1 MKCYNRNNGKNG
13 GVNMHI
19 VVVSVNHKTADVSLR
34 EKLAF
39 SESTIQQALSA
50 LINQKSILE
59 GVILSTCNRTEIY
72 AVTDQVHTGRYY
84 VKSFMSEWFDVDIET
99 VKSVTDVKIG
109 NEAIYHLFK
118 VITGLDSIVLGE
130 TQILGQ
136 IRDSFLLAQSEG
148 TTGTVF
154 NKLFKDA
161 ITLAK
166 RAHAETDISS
176 KAVSVSYAAV
186 ELSKKIL
193 GKLDNK
199 KILIIGAGEMAEL
212 ALQNL
217 VGSGA
222 SEITVINRTAE
233 KAKSLA
239 DQYGGRQVSLQE
251 LQCALIESDIVISS
265 TSAQEFIITK
275 PMMQDIMKLRKNKS
289 LVLIDIAVP
298 RDIDPE
304 VNDIDL
310 IFNYD
315 VDDLKGLVDANLAE
329 RERAAQ
335 AIYTMI
341 DKQVLS
347 FVDWIN
353 MLGVVPVITALRE
366 KALRIQETTMES
378 IDRKMPDLSER
389 DRKVIS
395 KHMKS
400 IINQMLKD
408 PISQAKEMSGSE
420 NRAAELQFFQEIFNI
435 TNEVE
440 SIENNEPEVRRSK
453 SSFVFNPEQ

>member
-1 MKCYNRNNGKNG
+1 
-13 GVNMHI
+13 
-19 VVVSVNHKTADVSLR
+19 
-34 EKLAF
+34 
-39 SESTIQQALSA
+39 
-50 LINQKSILE
+50 
-59 GVILSTCNRTEIY
+59 
-72 AVTDQVHTGRYY
+72 
-84 VKSFMSEWFDVDIET
+84 
-99 VKSVTDVKIG
+99 
-109 NEAIYHLFK
+109 
-118 VITGLDSIVLGE
+118 
-130 TQILGQ
+130 
-136 IRDSFLLAQSEG
+136 
-148 TTGTVF
+148 
-154 NKLFKDA
+154 
-161 ITLAK
+161 
-166 RAHAETDISS
+166 

-193 GKLDNK
+193 GKLENK
-199 KILIIGAGEMAEL
+199 KILIVGAGEMAEL

-222 SEITVINRTAE
+222 TDITVINRTAE

-265 TSAQEFIITK
+265 TSSQEFIITK

-335 AIYTMI
+335 VIYTMI
-341 DKQVLS
+341 DKQVIS

-366 KALRIQETTMES
+366 KALRIQATTMDS
-378 IDRKMPDLSER
+378 IDRKMPNLSER

-400 IINQMLKD
+400 IINQILKD
-408 PISQAKEMSGSE
+408 PISQAKEVSGSE
-420 NRAAELQFFQEIFNI
+420 NRAEELQFFQEIFNI

-440 SIENNEPEVRRSK
+440 SIKNNEPEVRRSK
-453 SSFVFNPEQ
+453 NSFVFNPEQ

>member
-1 MKCYNRNNGKNG
+1 
-13 GVNMHI
+13 MHI

-34 EKLAF
+34 EKLTF
-39 SESTIQQALSA
+39 SESSIQQALSA

-99 VKSVTDVKIG
+99 IKSVTDVKVG

-193 GKLDNK
+193 GKLENK
-199 KILIIGAGEMAEL
+199 KILIVGAGEMAEL

-222 SEITVINRTAE
+222 TDITVINRTAE

-265 TSAQEFIITK
+265 TSSQEFIITK
-275 PMMQDIMKLRKNKS
+275 PMMQDIMKLRKNRS

-335 AIYTMI
+335 VIYTMI
-341 DKQVLS
+341 DKQVIS

-366 KALRIQETTMES
+366 KALRIQETTMDS
-378 IDRKMPDLSER
+378 IDRKMPNLSER

-400 IINQMLKD
+400 IINQILKD
-408 PISQAKEMSGSE
+408 PILQAKEVSGSE
-420 NRAAELQFFQEIFNI
+420 NRAEELQFFQEIFNI

-440 SIENNEPEVRRSK
+440 SIKNNEPEVRRSK
-453 SSFVFNPEQ
+453 NSFVFNPEQ

>member
-1 MKCYNRNNGKNG
+1 
-13 GVNMHI
+13 MHI

-39 SESTIQQALSA
+39 SESSIQQALSA

-99 VKSVTDVKIG
+99 IKSVTDVKVG
-109 NEAIYHLFK
+109 NEAIHHLFK

-199 KILIIGAGEMAEL
+199 KILIVGAGEMAEL

-222 SEITVINRTAE
+222 TDITVINRTAE

-265 TSAQEFIITK
+265 TSSQEFIITK

-335 AIYTMI
+335 VIYTMI
-341 DKQVLS
+341 DKQVIS

-366 KALRIQETTMES
+366 KALRIQATTMDS
-378 IDRKMPDLSER
+378 IERKMPNLSER

-408 PISQAKEMSGSE
+408 PISQAKEVSGSE
-420 NRAAELQFFQEIFNI
+420 NRAEELQFFQEIFNI

-440 SIENNEPEVRRSK
+440 SIKNNEPEVRRSK
-453 SSFVFNPEQ
+453 NSFVFNPEQ

>member
-1 MKCYNRNNGKNG
+1 
-13 GVNMHI
+13 MHI

-39 SESTIQQALSA
+39 SESSIQQALSA

-99 VKSVTDVKIG
+99 IKSVTDVKVG
-109 NEAIYHLFK
+109 NEAIHHLFK

-199 KILIIGAGEMAEL
+199 KILIVGAGEMAEL

-222 SEITVINRTAE
+222 TDITVINRTAE

-265 TSAQEFIITK
+265 TSSQEFIITK
-275 PMMQDIMKLRKNKS
+275 PIMQDIMKLRKNKS

-335 AIYTMI
+335 VIYTMI
-341 DKQVLS
+341 DKQVIS

-366 KALRIQETTMES
+366 KALRIQATTMDS
-378 IDRKMPDLSER
+378 IERKMPNLSER

-420 NRAAELQFFQEIFNI
+420 NRAEELQFFQEIFNI

-440 SIENNEPEVRRSK
+440 SIKNNEPEVRRSK
-453 SSFVFNPEQ
+453 NSFVFNPEQ

>member
-1 MKCYNRNNGKNG
+1 
-13 GVNMHI
+13 
-19 VVVSVNHKTADVSLR
+19 
-34 EKLAF
+34 
-39 SESTIQQALSA
+39 

-84 VKSFMSEWFDVDIET
+84 VKSFMSEWFGVDIET
-99 VKSVTDVKIG
+99 IKSVTDVKVG
-109 NEAIYHLFK
+109 NEAIHHLFK

-193 GKLDNK
+193 GKLENK
-199 KILIIGAGEMAEL
+199 KILIVGAGEMAEL

-222 SEITVINRTAE
+222 TDITVINRTAE

-265 TSAQEFIITK
+265 TSSQEFIITK

-335 AIYTMI
+335 VIYTMI
-341 DKQVLS
+341 DKQVMS

-400 IINQMLKD
+400 IINQILKD
-408 PISQAKEMSGSE
+408 PISQAKEVSGSE

-440 SIENNEPEVRRSK
+440 SIKNNEPEVRRSK
-453 SSFVFNPEQ
+453 NSFVFNPEQ

>member
-1 MKCYNRNNGKNG
+1 
-13 GVNMHI
+13 MHI

-34 EKLAF
+34 EKLTF
-39 SESTIQQALSA
+39 SESSIQQALSA

-99 VKSVTDVKIG
+99 IKSVTDVKVG
-109 NEAIYHLFK
+109 NEAIHHLFK

-193 GKLDNK
+193 GKLENK
-199 KILIIGAGEMAEL
+199 KILTVGAGEMAEL

-222 SEITVINRTAE
+222 TDITVINRTAE

-265 TSAQEFIITK
+265 TSSQEFIITK

-335 AIYTMI
+335 VIYTMI
-341 DKQVLS
+341 DKQVIS

-366 KALRIQETTMES
+366 KALRIQATTMDS
-378 IDRKMPDLSER
+378 IDRKMPNLSER

-400 IINQMLKD
+400 IINQILKD
-408 PISQAKEMSGSE
+408 PISQAKEVSGSE
-420 NRAAELQFFQEIFNI
+420 NRAEELQFFQEIFNI

-440 SIENNEPEVRRSK
+440 SIKNNEPEVRRSK
-453 SSFVFNPEQ
+453 NSFVFNPEQ

>member
-1 MKCYNRNNGKNG
+1 
-13 GVNMHI
+13 MHI

-39 SESTIQQALSA
+39 SESSIQQALSA

-99 VKSVTDVKIG
+99 IKSVTDVKVG
-109 NEAIYHLFK
+109 NEAIHHLFK

-154 NKLFKDA
+154 NKLFKEA

-193 GKLDNK
+193 GKLENK
-199 KILIIGAGEMAEL
+199 KILIVGAGEMAEL

-222 SEITVINRTAE
+222 TDITVINRTAE

-265 TSAQEFIITK
+265 TSSQEFIITK

-335 AIYTMI
+335 VIYTMI
-341 DKQVLS
+341 DKQVIS

-366 KALRIQETTMES
+366 KALRIQATTMDS
-378 IDRKMPDLSER
+378 IDRKMPNLSER

-400 IINQMLKD
+400 IINQILKD
-408 PISQAKEMSGSE
+408 PISQAKEVSGSE
-420 NRAAELQFFQEIFNI
+420 NRAEELQFFQEIFNI

-440 SIENNEPEVRRSK
+440 SIKNNEPEVRRSK
-453 SSFVFNPEQ
+453 NSFVFNPEQ

>member
-1 MKCYNRNNGKNG
+1 
-13 GVNMHI
+13 MHI

-34 EKLAF
+34 EKLTF
-39 SESTIQQALSA
+39 SESSIQQALSA

-99 VKSVTDVKIG
+99 IKSVTDVKVG

-193 GKLDNK
+193 GKLENK
-199 KILIIGAGEMAEL
+199 KILIVGAGEMAEL

-222 SEITVINRTAE
+222 TDITVINRTAE

-265 TSAQEFIITK
+265 TSSQEFIITK

-335 AIYTMI
+335 VIYTMI
-341 DKQVLS
+341 DKQVIS

-400 IINQMLKD
+400 IINQILKD
-408 PISQAKEMSGSE
+408 PISQAKEVSGSE
-420 NRAAELQFFQEIFNI
+420 NRAEELQFFQEIFNI

-440 SIENNEPEVRRSK
+440 SIKNNEPEVRRSK
-453 SSFVFNPEQ
+453 NSFVFNPEQ

>member
-1 MKCYNRNNGKNG
+1 
-13 GVNMHI
+13 MHI

-39 SESTIQQALSA
+39 SESSIQQALSA

-99 VKSVTDVKIG
+99 IKSVTDVKVG
-109 NEAIYHLFK
+109 NEAIHHLFK

-193 GKLDNK
+193 GKLENK
-199 KILIIGAGEMAEL
+199 KILIVGAGEMAEL

-222 SEITVINRTAE
+222 TDITVINRTAE

-265 TSAQEFIITK
+265 TSSQEFIITK

-335 AIYTMI
+335 VIYTMI
-341 DKQVLS
+341 DKQVMS
-347 FVDWIN
+347 FIDWIN

-400 IINQMLKD
+400 IINQILKD
-408 PISQAKEMSGSE
+408 PISQAKEVSGSE

-440 SIENNEPEVRRSK
+440 SIKNNEPEVRRSK
-453 SSFVFNPEQ
+453 NSFVFNPEQ

>member
-1 MKCYNRNNGKNG
+1 
-13 GVNMHI
+13 MHI

-39 SESTIQQALSA
+39 SESSIQQALSA

-99 VKSVTDVKIG
+99 IKSVTDVKVG
-109 NEAIYHLFK
+109 NEAIHHLFK

-199 KILIIGAGEMAEL
+199 KILIVGAGEMAEL

-222 SEITVINRTAE
+222 TDITVINRTAE

-265 TSAQEFIITK
+265 TSSQEFIITK

-298 RDIDPE
+298 RDIAPE

-335 AIYTMI
+335 VIYTMI
-341 DKQVLS
+341 DKQVIS

-366 KALRIQETTMES
+366 KALRIQATTMDS
-378 IDRKMPDLSER
+378 IERKMPNLSER

-420 NRAAELQFFQEIFNI
+420 NRAEELQFFQEIFNI

-440 SIENNEPEVRRSK
+440 SIKNNEPEVRRSK
-453 SSFVFNPEQ
+453 NSFVFNPEQ

>member
-1 MKCYNRNNGKNG
+1 
-13 GVNMHI
+13 MHI

-39 SESTIQQALSA
+39 SESSIQQALSA

-99 VKSVTDVKIG
+99 IKSVTDVKVG
-109 NEAIYHLFK
+109 NEAIHHLFK

-199 KILIIGAGEMAEL
+199 KILIVGAGEMAEL

-222 SEITVINRTAE
+222 TDITVINRTAE

-265 TSAQEFIITK
+265 TSSQEFIITK
-275 PMMQDIMKLRKNKS
+275 PMMQDIMKLRKNRS

-335 AIYTMI
+335 VIYTMI
-341 DKQVLS
+341 DKQVIS

-366 KALRIQETTMES
+366 KALRIQATTMDS
-378 IDRKMPDLSER
+378 IDRKMPNLSER

-420 NRAAELQFFQEIFNI
+420 NRAEELQFFQEIFNI

-440 SIENNEPEVRRSK
+440 SIKNNEPEVRRSK
-453 SSFVFNPEQ
+453 NSFVFNPEQ

>member
-1 MKCYNRNNGKNG
+1 
-13 GVNMHI
+13 MHI

-34 EKLAF
+34 EKLTF
-39 SESTIQQALSA
+39 SDDMIERAHSA
-50 LINQKSILE
+50 LINQKSVLE

-72 AVTDQVHTGRYY
+72 AVVDQVHTGRYY
-84 VKSFMSEWFDVDIET
+84 IKSFLSEWFNVDIDT
-99 VKSVTDVKIG
+99 VKSVTDVKVG
-109 NEAIYHLFK
+109 NSAIYHLFK

-136 IRDSFLLAQSEG
+136 IRDSFLMAQSEG
-148 TTGTVF
+148 TTGTIF

-186 ELSKKIL
+186 ELSKKVL
-193 GKLDNK
+193 GSLENK

-212 ALQNL
+212 ALENL

-222 SEITVINRTAE
+222 AEITVINRTAE
-233 KAKSLA
+233 KAMSLA
-239 DQYGGRQVSLQE
+239 DKYGGRQKSMEE
-251 LQCALIESDIVISS
+251 LQCALIENDIVISS
-265 TSAQEFIITK
+265 TSAQDFIITK
-275 PMMQDIMKLRKNKS
+275 PMMQDLIKLRNNRS
-289 LVLIDIAVP
+289 IILIDIAVP
-298 RDIDPE
+298 RDIDPA
-304 VNDIDL
+304 VNDLDL

-329 RERAAQ
+329 RQKAAQ
-335 AIYTMI
+335 TIETMI
-341 DKQVLS
+341 DIQIEE
-347 FVDWIN
+347 FINWIN

-389 DRKVIS
+389 ERKVIS

-400 IINQMLKD
+400 IINQLLKD
-408 PISQAKEMSGSE
+408 PISQAKEISGSE
-420 NRAAELQFFQEIFNI
+420 NREAELQFFQDIFNI
-435 TNEVE
+435 SNEVE
-440 SIENNEPEVRRSK
+440 SINKQVPMVHRTEE
-453 SSFVFNPEQ
+453 SFTLSPKH

>member
-1 MKCYNRNNGKNG
+1 
-13 GVNMHI
+13 MHI

-34 EKLAF
+34 EKLTF
-39 SESTIQQALSA
+39 SESSIQQALSA

-99 VKSVTDVKIG
+99 IKSVTDVKVG
-109 NEAIYHLFK
+109 NEAIHHLFK

-193 GKLDNK
+193 GKLENK
-199 KILIIGAGEMAEL
+199 KILIVGAGEMAEL

-222 SEITVINRTAE
+222 TDITVINRTAE

-265 TSAQEFIITK
+265 TSSQEFIITK

-335 AIYTMI
+335 VIYTMI
-341 DKQVLS
+341 DKQVIS

-366 KALRIQETTMES
+366 KALRIQATTMDS
-378 IDRKMPDLSER
+378 IDRKMPNLSER

-400 IINQMLKD
+400 IINQILKD
-408 PISQAKEMSGSE
+408 PISQAKEVSGSE
-420 NRAAELQFFQEIFNI
+420 NRAEELQFFQEVFNI

-440 SIENNEPEVRRSK
+440 SIKNNEPEVRRSK
-453 SSFVFNPEQ
+453 NSFVFNPEQ

>member
-1 MKCYNRNNGKNG
+1 
-13 GVNMHI
+13 MHI

-39 SESTIQQALSA
+39 SESSIQQALSA

-99 VKSVTDVKIG
+99 IKSVTDVKVG
-109 NEAIYHLFK
+109 NEAIHHLFK

-193 GKLDNK
+193 GKLENK
-199 KILIIGAGEMAEL
+199 KILIVGAGEMAEL

-222 SEITVINRTAE
+222 TDITVINRTAE

-265 TSAQEFIITK
+265 TSSQEFIITK

-335 AIYTMI
+335 VIYTMI
-341 DKQVLS
+341 DKQVIS

-366 KALRIQETTMES
+366 KALRIQATTMDS
-378 IDRKMPDLSER
+378 IDRKMPNLSER

-400 IINQMLKD
+400 IINQILKD
-408 PISQAKEMSGSE
+408 PISQAKEVSGSE
-420 NRAAELQFFQEIFNI
+420 NRAEELQFFQEIFNI

-440 SIENNEPEVRRSK
+440 SIKNNEPEVRRSK
-453 SSFVFNPEQ
+453 NSFVFNPEQ

>member
-1 MKCYNRNNGKNG
+1 
-13 GVNMHI
+13 MHI

-34 EKLAF
+34 EKLTF
-39 SESTIQQALSA
+39 SESSIQQALSA

-99 VKSVTDVKIG
+99 IKSVTDVKVG
-109 NEAIYHLFK
+109 NEAIHHLFK

-193 GKLDNK
+193 GKLENK
-199 KILIIGAGEMAEL
+199 KILIVGAGEMAEL

-222 SEITVINRTAE
+222 TDITVINRTAE

-265 TSAQEFIITK
+265 TSSQEFIITK

-315 VDDLKGLVDANLAE
+315 VDDLKCLVDANLAE

-335 AIYTMI
+335 VIYTMI
-341 DKQVLS
+341 DKQVIS

-366 KALRIQETTMES
+366 KALRIQATTMDS
-378 IDRKMPDLSER
+378 IDRKMPNLSER

-400 IINQMLKD
+400 IINQILKD
-408 PISQAKEMSGSE
+408 PISQAKEVSGSE
-420 NRAAELQFFQEIFNI
+420 NRAEELQFFQEIFNI

-440 SIENNEPEVRRSK
+440 SIKNNEPEVRRSK
-453 SSFVFNPEQ
+453 NSFVFNPEQ

>member
-1 MKCYNRNNGKNG
+1 
-13 GVNMHI
+13 MHI

-39 SESTIQQALSA
+39 SESSIQQALSA

-99 VKSVTDVKIG
+99 IKSVTDVKVG
-109 NEAIYHLFK
+109 NEAIHHLFK

-193 GKLDNK
+193 GKLENK
-199 KILIIGAGEMAEL
+199 KILIVGAGEMAEL

-222 SEITVINRTAE
+222 TDITVINRTAE

-265 TSAQEFIITK
+265 TSSQEFIITK

-298 RDIDPE
+298 RDIDPK

-335 AIYTMI
+335 VIYTMI
-341 DKQVLS
+341 DKQVMS
-347 FVDWIN
+347 FIDWIN

-400 IINQMLKD
+400 IINQILKD
-408 PISQAKEMSGSE
+408 PISQAKEVSGSE

-440 SIENNEPEVRRSK
+440 SIKNNEPEVRRSK
-453 SSFVFNPEQ
+453 NSFVFNPEQ

>member
-1 MKCYNRNNGKNG
+1 
-13 GVNMHI
+13 MHI

-34 EKLAF
+34 EKLTF
-39 SESTIQQALSA
+39 SESSIQQALSA

-99 VKSVTDVKIG
+99 IKSVTDVKVG
-109 NEAIYHLFK
+109 NEAIHHLFK

-193 GKLDNK
+193 GKLENK

-222 SEITVINRTAE
+222 TDITVINRTAE

-265 TSAQEFIITK
+265 TSSQEFIITK

-335 AIYTMI
+335 VIYTMI
-341 DKQVLS
+341 DKQVIS

-366 KALRIQETTMES
+366 KALRIQATTMDS
-378 IDRKMPDLSER
+378 IDRKMPNLSER

-400 IINQMLKD
+400 IINQILKD
-408 PISQAKEMSGSE
+408 PISQAKEVSGSE
-420 NRAAELQFFQEIFNI
+420 NRAEELQFFQEIFNI

-440 SIENNEPEVRRSK
+440 SIKNNEPEVRRSK
-453 SSFVFNPEQ
+453 NSFVFNPEQ

>member
-1 MKCYNRNNGKNG
+1 
-13 GVNMHI
+13 MHI

-39 SESTIQQALSA
+39 SESSIQQALSA

-99 VKSVTDVKIG
+99 IKSVTDVKVG
-109 NEAIYHLFK
+109 NEAIHHLFK

-193 GKLDNK
+193 GKLENK
-199 KILIIGAGEMAEL
+199 KILIVGAGEMAEL

-222 SEITVINRTAE
+222 TDITVINRTAE

-265 TSAQEFIITK
+265 TSSQEFIITK

-298 RDIDPE
+298 RDIDPK

-335 AIYTMI
+335 VIYTMI
-341 DKQVLS
+341 DKQVMS

-400 IINQMLKD
+400 IINQILKD
-408 PISQAKEMSGSE
+408 PISQAKEVSGSE

-440 SIENNEPEVRRSK
+440 SIKNSEPEVRRSK
-453 SSFVFNPEQ
+453 NSFVFNPEQ

>member
-1 MKCYNRNNGKNG
+1 
-13 GVNMHI
+13 MHI

-34 EKLAF
+34 EKLTF
-39 SESTIQQALSA
+39 SESSIQQALSA

-99 VKSVTDVKIG
+99 IKSVTDVKVG

-193 GKLDNK
+193 GKLENK
-199 KILIIGAGEMAEL
+199 KILIVGAGEMAEL

-222 SEITVINRTAE
+222 TDITVINRTAE

-265 TSAQEFIITK
+265 TSSQEFIITK

-304 VNDIDL
+304 VNDINL

-335 AIYTMI
+335 VIYTMI
-341 DKQVLS
+341 DKQVIS

-400 IINQMLKD
+400 IINQILKD
-408 PISQAKEMSGSE
+408 PILQAKEVSGSE
-420 NRAAELQFFQEIFNI
+420 NRAEELQFFQEIFNI

-440 SIENNEPEVRRSK
+440 SIKNNEPEVRRSK
-453 SSFVFNPEQ
+453 NSFVFNPEQ

>member
-1 MKCYNRNNGKNG
+1 
-13 GVNMHI
+13 MHI

-99 VKSVTDVKIG
+99 VKSVTDVKVG

-193 GKLDNK
+193 GKLNNK

>member
-1 MKCYNRNNGKNG
+1 
-13 GVNMHI
+13 MHI

-34 EKLAF
+34 EKLTF
-39 SESTIQQALSA
+39 SESSIQQALSA

-99 VKSVTDVKIG
+99 IKSVTDVKVG
-109 NEAIYHLFK
+109 NEAIHHLFK

-193 GKLDNK
+193 GKLENK
-199 KILIIGAGEMAEL
+199 KILIVGAGEMAEL

-222 SEITVINRTAE
+222 TDITVINRTAE

-265 TSAQEFIITK
+265 TSSQEFIITK

-335 AIYTMI
+335 VIYTMI
-341 DKQVLS
+341 DKQVIS

-366 KALRIQETTMES
+366 KALRIQATTMDS
-378 IDRKMPDLSER
+378 IDRKMPNLSER

-400 IINQMLKD
+400 IINQILKD
-408 PISQAKEMSGSE
+408 PISQAKEVSGSE
-420 NRAAELQFFQEIFNI
+420 NRVEELQFFQEIFNI

-440 SIENNEPEVRRSK
+440 SIKNNEPEVRRSK
-453 SSFVFNPEQ
+453 NSFVFNPEQ

>member
-1 MKCYNRNNGKNG
+1 
-13 GVNMHI
+13 MHI

-34 EKLAF
+34 EKLTF
-39 SESTIQQALSA
+39 SESSIQQALSA

-99 VKSVTDVKIG
+99 IKTVTDVKVG
-109 NEAIYHLFK
+109 NEAIHHLFK

-193 GKLDNK
+193 GKLENK
-199 KILIIGAGEMAEL
+199 KILIVGAGEMAEL

-222 SEITVINRTAE
+222 TDITVINRTAE

-265 TSAQEFIITK
+265 TSSQEFIITK

-335 AIYTMI
+335 VIYTMI
-341 DKQVLS
+341 DKQVIS

-366 KALRIQETTMES
+366 KALRIQATTMDS
-378 IDRKMPDLSER
+378 IDRKMPNLSER

-400 IINQMLKD
+400 IINQILKD
-408 PISQAKEMSGSE
+408 PISQAKEVSGSE
-420 NRAAELQFFQEIFNI
+420 NRAEELQFFQEIFNI

-440 SIENNEPEVRRSK
+440 SIKNNEPEVRRSK
-453 SSFVFNPEQ
+453 NSFVFNPEQ

>member
-1 MKCYNRNNGKNG
+1 
-13 GVNMHI
+13 MHI

-34 EKLAF
+34 EKLTF
-39 SESTIQQALSA
+39 SDETIERAHSA
-50 LINQKSILE
+50 LINQKSVLE

-72 AVTDQVHTGRYY
+72 AVVDQVHTGRYY
-84 VKSFMSEWFDVDIET
+84 IKSFLSEWFDVDLDI
-99 VKSVTDVKIG
+99 VKSVTDVKVG
-109 NEAIYHLFK
+109 HDAIYHLFK

-136 IRDSFLLAQSEG
+136 MRDSFLLAQTEG
-148 TTGTVF
+148 TTGTIF
-154 NKLFKDA
+154 NRLFKDA

-166 RAHAETDISS
+166 KAHAETDISS

-186 ELSKKIL
+186 ELSKKVL
-193 GKLDNK
+193 GTLENK

-212 ALQNL
+212 ALENL

-222 SEITVINRTAE
+222 AEITVINRTAE
-233 KAKSLA
+233 KAISLA
-239 DQYGGRQVSLQE
+239 DKYGGSQKSMDE
-251 LQCALIESDIVISS
+251 LQCALIENDIVISS
-265 TSAQEFIITK
+265 TSAQDFIITK
-275 PMMQDIMKLRKNKS
+275 PMMYDLMKMRNNRS
-289 LVLIDIAVP
+289 IVLIDIAVP
-298 RDIDPE
+298 RDIDPA

-329 RERAAQ
+329 RQKAAN
-335 AIYTMI
+335 IIETMI
-341 DKQVLS
+341 DTQVED
-347 FVDWIN
+347 FIAWIN

-378 IDRKMPDLSER
+378 IDRKMPDLTDRE
-389 DRKVIS
+389 RKVIS

-408 PISQAKEMSGSE
+408 PISQAKEISGSE
-420 NRAAELQFFQEIFNI
+420 NREAELQFFQDIFNI
-435 TNEVE
+435 SNEVE
-440 SIENNEPEVRRSK
+440 SLNQNVTMVHRTEE
-453 SSFVFNPEQ
+453 SFTLSPKH

>member
-1 MKCYNRNNGKNG
+1 
-13 GVNMHI
+13 MHI

-99 VKSVTDVKIG
+99 VKSVTDVKVG

-440 SIENNEPEVRRSK
+440 SIESNEPEVRRSK

>member
-1 MKCYNRNNGKNG
+1 
-13 GVNMHI
+13 MHI

-34 EKLAF
+34 EKLTF
-39 SESTIQQALSA
+39 SESSIQQALSA

-99 VKSVTDVKIG
+99 IKSATDVKVG
-109 NEAIYHLFK
+109 NEAIHHLFK

-193 GKLDNK
+193 GKLENK
-199 KILIIGAGEMAEL
+199 KILIVGAGEMAEL

-222 SEITVINRTAE
+222 TDITVINRTAE

-265 TSAQEFIITK
+265 TSSQEFIITK

-335 AIYTMI
+335 VIYTMI
-341 DKQVLS
+341 DKQVIS

-366 KALRIQETTMES
+366 KALRIQATTMDS
-378 IDRKMPDLSER
+378 IDRKMPNLSER

-400 IINQMLKD
+400 IINQILKD
-408 PISQAKEMSGSE
+408 PISQAKEVSGSE
-420 NRAAELQFFQEIFNI
+420 NRAEELQFFQEIFNI

-440 SIENNEPEVRRSK
+440 SIKNNEPEVRRSK
-453 SSFVFNPEQ
+453 NSFVFNPEQ

>member
-1 MKCYNRNNGKNG
+1 
-13 GVNMHI
+13 MHI

-34 EKLAF
+34 EKLTF
-39 SESTIQQALSA
+39 SESSIQQALSA

-99 VKSVTDVKIG
+99 IKSVTDVKVG
-109 NEAIYHLFK
+109 NEAIHHLFK

-193 GKLDNK
+193 GKLENK
-199 KILIIGAGEMAEL
+199 KILIVGAGEMAEL

-222 SEITVINRTAE
+222 TDITVINRTAE

-265 TSAQEFIITK
+265 TSSQEFIITK

-335 AIYTMI
+335 VIYTMI
-341 DKQVLS
+341 DKQVIS

-366 KALRIQETTMES
+366 KALRIQATTMDS
-378 IDRKMPDLSER
+378 IDRKMPNLSER

-408 PISQAKEMSGSE
+408 PISQAKEVSGSE
-420 NRAAELQFFQEIFNI
+420 NRAEELQFFQEIFNI

-440 SIENNEPEVRRSK
+440 SIKNNEPEVRRSK
-453 SSFVFNPEQ
+453 NSFVFNPEQ

>member
-1 MKCYNRNNGKNG
+1 
-13 GVNMHI
+13 MHI

-39 SESTIQQALSA
+39 SESSIQQALSA

-99 VKSVTDVKIG
+99 IKSVTDVKVG
-109 NEAIYHLFK
+109 NEAIHHLFK

-199 KILIIGAGEMAEL
+199 KILIVGAGEMAEL

-222 SEITVINRTAE
+222 TDITVINRTAE

-265 TSAQEFIITK
+265 TSSQEFIITK

-335 AIYTMI
+335 VIYTMI
-341 DKQVLS
+341 DKQVIS

-366 KALRIQETTMES
+366 KALRIQATTMDS
-378 IDRKMPDLSER
+378 IERKMPNLSER

-420 NRAAELQFFQEIFNI
+420 NRAEELQFFQEIFNI

-440 SIENNEPEVRRSK
+440 SIKNNEPEVRRSK
-453 SSFVFNPEQ
+453 NSFVFNPEQ

>member
-1 MKCYNRNNGKNG
+1 
-13 GVNMHI
+13 MHI
-19 VVVSVNHKTADVSLR
+19 VAVSVNHKTAGVSLR

-39 SESTIQQALSA
+39 SESSIQQALSA

-99 VKSVTDVKIG
+99 IKSVTDVKVG
-109 NEAIYHLFK
+109 NEAIHHLFK

-193 GKLDNK
+193 GKLENK
-199 KILIIGAGEMAEL
+199 KILIVGAGEMAEL

-222 SEITVINRTAE
+222 TDITVINRTAE

-265 TSAQEFIITK
+265 TSSQEFIITK

-335 AIYTMI
+335 VIYTMI
-341 DKQVLS
+341 DKQVIS

-366 KALRIQETTMES
+366 KALRIQATTMDS
-378 IDRKMPDLSER
+378 IDRKMPNLSER

-400 IINQMLKD
+400 IINQILKD
-408 PISQAKEMSGSE
+408 PISQAKEVSGSE
-420 NRAAELQFFQEIFNI
+420 NRAEELQFFQEIFNI

-440 SIENNEPEVRRSK
+440 SIKNNEPEVRRSK
-453 SSFVFNPEQ
+453 NSFVFNPEQ

>member
-1 MKCYNRNNGKNG
+1 
-13 GVNMHI
+13 MHI

-99 VKSVTDVKIG
+99 VKSVTDIKVG

>member
-1 MKCYNRNNGKNG
+1 
-13 GVNMHI
+13 MHI

-34 EKLAF
+34 EELAF
-39 SESTIQQALSA
+39 SESSIQQALSA

-84 VKSFMSEWFDVDIET
+84 VKSFMSEWFGVDIET
-99 VKSVTDVKIG
+99 IKSVTDVKVG
-109 NEAIYHLFK
+109 NEAIHHLFK

-193 GKLDNK
+193 GKLENK
-199 KILIIGAGEMAEL
+199 KILIVGAGEMAEL

-222 SEITVINRTAE
+222 TDITVINRTAE

-265 TSAQEFIITK
+265 TSSQEFIITK

-298 RDIDPE
+298 RDIDPK

-335 AIYTMI
+335 VIYTMI
-341 DKQVLS
+341 DKQVMS

-400 IINQMLKD
+400 IINQILKD
-408 PISQAKEMSGSE
+408 PISQAKEVSGSE

-440 SIENNEPEVRRSK
+440 SIKNNEPEVRRSK
-453 SSFVFNPEQ
+453 NSFVFNPEQ

>member
-1 MKCYNRNNGKNG
+1 
-13 GVNMHI
+13 MHI

-34 EKLAF
+34 EKLTF
-39 SESTIQQALSA
+39 SESSIQQALSA

-99 VKSVTDVKIG
+99 IKSVTDVKVG
-109 NEAIYHLFK
+109 NEAIHHLFK

-199 KILIIGAGEMAEL
+199 KILIVGAGEMAEL

-222 SEITVINRTAE
+222 TDITVINRTAE

-265 TSAQEFIITK
+265 TSSQEFIITK

-298 RDIDPE
+298 RDIAPE

-335 AIYTMI
+335 VIYTMI
-341 DKQVLS
+341 DKQVIS

-366 KALRIQETTMES
+366 KALRIQATTMDS
-378 IDRKMPDLSER
+378 IDRKMPNLSER

-420 NRAAELQFFQEIFNI
+420 NRAEELQFFQEIFNI

-440 SIENNEPEVRRSK
+440 SIKNNEPEVRRSK
-453 SSFVFNPEQ
+453 NSFVFNPEQ

>member
-1 MKCYNRNNGKNG
+1 
-13 GVNMHI
+13 MHI

-34 EKLAF
+34 EKLTF
-39 SESTIQQALSA
+39 SESSIQQALSA

-99 VKSVTDVKIG
+99 IKSVTDVKVG

-193 GKLDNK
+193 GKLENK
-199 KILIIGAGEMAEL
+199 KILIVGAGEMAEL

-222 SEITVINRTAE
+222 TDITVINRTAE

-265 TSAQEFIITK
+265 TSSQEFIITK

-335 AIYTMI
+335 VIYTMI
-341 DKQVLS
+341 DKQVIS

-366 KALRIQETTMES
+366 KALRIQETTMDS

-400 IINQMLKD
+400 IINQILKD
-408 PISQAKEMSGSE
+408 PILQAKEVSGSE
-420 NRAAELQFFQEIFNI
+420 NRAEELQFFQEIFNI

-440 SIENNEPEVRRSK
+440 SIKNNEPEVRRSK
-453 SSFVFNPEQ
+453 NSFVFNPEQ